1 MELYFKIPS
10 GRSFLAAAVQ
20 NENLYVF
27 GGNGDQNTRSNELYR
42 FKVETTRNGK
52 NIDFVAVTNRNMCV
66 SATVLNRTATVLYRT
81 ATVPRIR
88 YGTVRAAVR

>member
-1 MELYFKIPS
+1 MTKADLSLSLKIPS

-42 FKVETTRNGK
+42 FKVQIKQVEDLYYFQIGRVCQLAYFAASQPAK
-52 NIDFVAVTNRNMCV
+52 VDFERRFLQIAQKR
-66 SATVLNRTATVLYRT
+66 TVL
-81 ATVPRIR
+81 
-88 YGTVRAAVR
+88 